1 MRNNNASLDKKKAR
15 MAEAFLSRSP
25 AAASECAKSAGAGWL
40 QLRGGGGG
48 GGRTWRT
55 TRASLTPR
63 YLPPRDSTPSA
74 DRGLGGGD
82 GEVGRGGEFVH
93 QIERRIVGAAR
104 GKSAGEGGTTAIRWM
119 RDERLVDGNT
129 PPLCNAW
136 PYCAN

>member
-82 GEVGRGGEFVH
+82 GEGRRVRASNRKEDCRGRPRQECGGGRDDGYSVD
-93 QIERRIVGAAR
+93 AR
-104 GKSAGEGGTTAIRWM
+104 
-119 RDERLVDGNT
+119 
-129 PPLCNAW
+129 
-136 PYCAN
+136 